1 MEEGGG
7 DVEVTGEEEQGE
19 VGCVRYTV
27 LLGTEPTNTPLMHTP
42 TLQEWVI
49 TSPLHLA
56 AYAGDIPQLQEAL
69 KDSNN
74 TLSLAIFTV
83 LHFTTTTITLPLWP
97 LSLCTCICVSL
108 VFYLVC

>member
-42 TLQEWVI
+42 TL
-49 TSPLHLA
+49 
-56 AYAGDIPQLQEAL
+56 
-69 KDSNN
+69 
-74 TLSLAIFTV
+74 
-83 LHFTTTTITLPLWP
+83 
-97 LSLCTCICVSL
+97 
-108 VFYLVC
+108 